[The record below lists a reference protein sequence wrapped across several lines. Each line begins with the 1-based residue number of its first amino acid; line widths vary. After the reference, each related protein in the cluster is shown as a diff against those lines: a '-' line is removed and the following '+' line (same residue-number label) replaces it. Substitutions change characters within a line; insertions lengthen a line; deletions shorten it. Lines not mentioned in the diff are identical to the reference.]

1 MEYQAA
7 SIRPL
12 LWIAVLLGASGFP
25 LQQSVVLADEADTE
39 TTSEAVKAPIRL
51 PEARARAR
59 LLHETIHGAL
69 QVVHRDFFDED
80 ESHAIPSRSLEDVF
94 AELARSH
101 HVTIRW
107 ISVNTDAMN
116 IDNEPT
122 SPFEKTA
129 AQELA
134 KGQPEHEAVEQ
145 DQYRFAGAIR
155 LSSRCLKCHVPHRTN
170 TNDRMAG
177 LVISIPVE
185 QEK

>member
-1 MEYQAA
+1 MKYQAA
-7 SIRPL
+7 CIRPL
-12 LWIAVLLGASGFP
+12 LGIAFLLGASRFP
-25 LQQSVVLADEADTE
+25 LQQGAVLADEANTE
-39 TTSEAVKAPIRL
+39 ITSQAAKASIPL

-122 SPFEKTA
+122 SPFEKIA
-129 AQELA
+129 AKQLA

-145 DQYRFAGAIR
+145 NQYHFAGAIR

-170 TNDRMAG
+170 TNDRKAG
-177 LVISIPVE
+177 LVISMPVE